1 MIINFL
7 QYLIIKTFAEYEDH
21 NRKSS
26 KQISIMRRIYV
37 FIFINI
43 FLVPIISFDIAEK
56 IKVSVPTITE
66 RIRKLQENGVIVG
79 FQAVLNPSELGLD
92 VSAIITVISGSSQYY
107 KEVTVEAEKTSEV
120 VQCFSTTGNGS
131 HTLLVTTKNSNTLE
145 ELLRKI
151 QSWPG
156 VTRTETQ
163 IILSSY
169 KSGIVLPI

>member
-1 MIINFL
+1 MKLDTIDLKILAEL
-7 QYLIIKTFAEYEDH
+7 Q
-21 NRKSS
+21 KSGRES
-26 KQISIMRRIYV
+26 AS
-37 FIFINI
+37 N
-43 FLVPIISFDIAEK
+43 IAEN
-56 IKVSVPTITE
+56 IEVSVPTITE
-66 RIRKLQENGVIVG
+66 RMKKLQEGGVILG
-79 FQAVLNPSELGLD
+79 FQAVLNPSDLGLD

-107 KEVTVEAEKTSEV
+107 KEVTVEAKKTNEV

-169 KSGIVLPI
+169 KNGIVLPLSDHES

>member
-1 MIINFL
+1 MNLDAIDCKILVEL
-7 QYLIIKTFAEYEDH
+7 QKDGRESAS
-21 NRKSS
+21 N
-26 KQISIMRRIYV
+26 
-37 FIFINI
+37 
-43 FLVPIISFDIAEK
+43 IAEK

-66 RIRKLQENGVIVG
+66 RIRKLQDSGVITG
-79 FQAVLNPSELGLD
+79 FQAVVDPTSIGLD
-92 VSAIITVISGSSQYY
+92 VAAIITVISGSSQYY
-107 KEVTVEAEKTSEV
+107 KEVTLAAEETPEV

-131 HTLLVTTKNSNTLE
+131 HTLLVTTKNSNNLE

-169 KSGIVLPI
+169 KNGTILPILE

>member
-1 MIINFL
+1 MKLDNIDLKIIGEL
-7 QYLIIKTFAEYEDH
+7 Q
-21 NRKSS
+21 KSGRES
-26 KQISIMRRIYV
+26 AS
-37 FIFINI
+37 N
-43 FLVPIISFDIAEK
+43 IAEK

-66 RIRKLQENGVIVG
+66 RIRKLQENGVILG

-169 KSGIVLPI
+169 KNGIILPLQTSI

>member
-1 MIINFL
+1 MKLDTIDNKILTEL
-7 QYLIIKTFAEYEDH
+7 QKDGREYAS
-21 NRKSS
+21 N
-26 KQISIMRRIYV
+26 
-37 FIFINI
+37 
-43 FLVPIISFDIAEK
+43 IAEK
-56 IKVSVPTITE
+56 INVSVPTITE
-66 RIRKLQENGVIVG
+66 RIRKLQDNGVIIG
-79 FQAVLNPSELGLD
+79 FQAVVDPASVGLD
-92 VSAIITVISGSSQYY
+92 VAAIITVISGSSQYY
-107 KEVTVEAEKTSEV
+107 KEVTLAADDTPEV

-169 KSGIVLPI
+169 KSGTIFPILE

>member
-1 MIINFL
+1 MKLDDIDHKILIEL
-7 QYLIIKTFAEYEDH
+7 QRSGRESASH
-21 NRKSS
+21 
-26 KQISIMRRIYV
+26 
-37 FIFINI
+37 
-43 FLVPIISFDIAEK
+43 IAEK
-56 IKVSVPTITE
+56 IKVSVPTISD
-66 RIRKLQENGVIVG
+66 RIRKLEDGGVILG
-79 FQAVLNPSELGLD
+79 FQAIVDPTELGLD

-107 KEVTVEAEKTSEV
+107 KEVTIEAEKTSEV

-169 KSGIVLPI
+169 KNGIVVPVGDE

>member
-1 MIINFL
+1 MKLDAIDLKILAKL
-7 QYLIIKTFAEYEDH
+7 QESGRESAS
-21 NRKSS
+21 N
-26 KQISIMRRIYV
+26 
-37 FIFINI
+37 
-43 FLVPIISFDIAEK
+43 IAEN

-66 RIRKLQENGVIVG
+66 RMRKLQESGVILG
-79 FQAVLNPSELGLD
+79 FQAILNPSDLGLD

-107 KEVTVEAEKTSEV
+107 KEVTIEAKKTSEV

-169 KSGIVLPI
+169 KDGIILPLSDNES

>member
-1 MIINFL
+1 MNLDAIDCKILVEL
-7 QYLIIKTFAEYEDH
+7 QKDGRESAS
-21 NRKSS
+21 N
-26 KQISIMRRIYV
+26 
-37 FIFINI
+37 
-43 FLVPIISFDIAEK
+43 IAEK
-56 IKVSVPTITE
+56 VRVSVPTITE
-66 RIRKLQENGVIVG
+66 RIRKLQDSGVITG
-79 FQAVLNPSELGLD
+79 FQAVVDPTSIGLD
-92 VSAIITVISGSSQYY
+92 VAAIITVISGSSQYY
-107 KEVTVEAEKTSEV
+107 KEVTLAAEETPEV

-169 KSGIVLPI
+169 KNGTILPILE

>member
-1 MIINFL
+1 MKLDAIDLKILAEL
-7 QYLIIKTFAEYEDH
+7 QESGRESAS
-21 NRKSS
+21 N
-26 KQISIMRRIYV
+26 
-37 FIFINI
+37 
-43 FLVPIISFDIAEK
+43 IAEN

-66 RIRKLQENGVIVG
+66 RMRKLQESGVIVG
-79 FQAVLNPSELGLD
+79 FQAILNPSDLGLD

-107 KEVTVEAEKTSEV
+107 KEVTIEAKKTSEV
-120 VQCFSTTGNGS
+120 VQYFSTTGNGS

-169 KSGIVLPI
+169 KDGIILPLSDNES

>member
-1 MIINFL
+1 MKLDEIDLKILAEL
-7 QYLIIKTFAEYEDH
+7 QDSGRESA
-21 NRKSS
+21 SS
-26 KQISIMRRIYV
+26 
-37 FIFINI
+37 
-43 FLVPIISFDIAEK
+43 IAEN

-66 RIRKLQENGVIVG
+66 RIRKLQENGVILG
-79 FQAVLNPSELGLD
+79 FQAIINPSDLGLD

-107 KEVTVEAEKTSEV
+107 KEVTIEAEKTREV

-145 ELLRKI
+145 ELLRRI

-169 KSGIVLPI
+169 KDGIVLPIK

>member
-1 MIINFL
+1 MILNNFNCQNKVNSL
-7 QYLIIKTFAEYEDH
+7 KLDNIDIK
-21 NRKSS
+21 
-26 KQISIMRRIYV
+26 
-37 FIFINI
+37 
-43 FLVPIISFDIAEK
+43 IISELQKSGRESASNIAEK

-66 RIRKLQENGVIVG
+66 RIRKLQENGVILG
-79 FQAVLNPSELGLD
+79 FQAVLSPIELGLD
-92 VSAIITVISGSSQYY
+92 VSAIITVISGSSQNY
-107 KEVTVEAEKTSEV
+107 KEVTVEAEKTNEV
-120 VQCFSTTGNGS
+120 VQCFSTTGTGS

-169 KSGIVLPI
+169 KNGIVLPI